1 MSEFVGPTRAG
12 EAFACPHELT
22 MQLTEQ
28 IRIDAPRERVFAA
41 LNDIDILR
49 QAIPGC
55 EAIEALSPTNF
66 KATVSAKV
74 GPLKAR
80 FTGAVVIADIVAP
93 ESYTLSGEGKGGP
106 AGHARIS
113 SHVRL
118 EADGATTILHYDV
131 KADIGGKLAQ
141 LGGHLV
147 EKTAQKLAGEFF
159 AKFETLLKPEGMS
172 AVGDATDA
180 PAQAGSKSR
189 WWWLS
194 GIVPVLALAL
204 LAR

>member
-1 MSEFVGPTRAG
+1 
-12 EAFACPHELT
+12 
-22 MQLTEQ
+22 MQLTQQ
-28 IRIDAPRERVFAA
+28 IRINAPRERVFAA
-41 LNDIDILR
+41 LNDVAILK

-55 EAIEALSPTNF
+55 EEIEALSPTDF

-80 FTGAVVIADIVAP
+80 FSGAVAIADIVTP

-113 SHVRL
+113 SRVRL
-118 EADGATTILHYDV
+118 EADGAATILHYDV

-141 LGGHLV
+141 LGGALV
-147 EKTAQKLAGEFF
+147 EKTAQKLAAEFF
-159 AKFETLLKPEGMS
+159 AKFETLLNPDGVTAETT
-172 AVGDATDA
+172 AEQPTDPIA
-180 PAQAGSKSR
+180 PAAIASPKRAVWMWLAAG
-189 WWWLS
+189 
-194 GIVPVLALAL
+194 VVVVALITL

>member
-1 MSEFVGPTRAG
+1 
-12 EAFACPHELT
+12 
-22 MQLTEQ
+22 MQLTET
-28 IRIDAPRERVFAA
+28 IRINAPRERVFAA
-41 LNDIDILR
+41 LNDVEILR

-80 FTGAVVIADIVAP
+80 FTGAVLIADVVAP

-118 EADGATTILHYDV
+118 EAAGAATILHYDV

-147 EKTAQKLAGEFF
+147 ERTAQKLAGEFF
-159 AKFETLLKPEGMS
+159 AKFETLLNPDGVMAEGSS
-172 AVGDATDA
+172 AELPTDLESSRVSVR
-180 PAQAGSKSR
+180 QSRVSQR
-189 WWWLS
+189 WWWLLG
-194 GIVPVLALAL
+194 GIAML
-204 LAR
+204 LTIILVAR

>member
-1 MSEFVGPTRAG
+1 
-12 EAFACPHELT
+12 
-22 MQLTEQ
+22 MQLTEN
-28 IRIDAPRERVFAA
+28 IRINAPRERVFAA
-41 LNDIDILR
+41 LNDVEILK

-55 EAIEALSPTNF
+55 EAIEALSPTDF

-80 FTGAVVIADIVAP
+80 FTGAVAIADIIAP

-113 SHVRL
+113 SRVRL
-118 EADGATTILHYDV
+118 EADGDATILHYDV

-141 LGGHLV
+141 LGGSLV

-159 AKFETLLKPEGMS
+159 AKFETLLNPDG
-172 AVGDATDA
+172 VVIDTDV
-180 PAQAGSKSR
+180 PTVVSTVPLGAGSSAASSKL
-189 WWWLS
+189 WLWVA
-194 GIVPVLALAL
+194 GGAVLVAVLAR

>member
-1 MSEFVGPTRAG
+1 
-12 EAFACPHELT
+12 

-28 IRIDAPRERVFAA
+28 VRINASRERVFAA
-41 LNDIDILR
+41 LNDVEILR

-55 EAIEALSPTNF
+55 EAIEALSPTDF

-80 FTGAVVIADIVAP
+80 FTGAVAIADIVAP

-113 SHVRL
+113 SRVRL
-118 EADGATTILHYDV
+118 EADGAATILHYDV

-141 LGGHLV
+141 LGGALV

-159 AKFETLLKPEGMS
+159 ANFEMLLNPAGDTAAPEQAAVTTATVS
-172 AVGDATDA
+172 AASTTS
-180 PAQAGSKSR
+180 AGGYG
-189 WWWLS
+189 WMWIAGAVALVAL
-194 GIVPVLALAL
+194 IVVLA
-204 LAR
+204 R

>member
-1 MSEFVGPTRAG
+1 
-12 EAFACPHELT
+12 

-28 IRIDAPRERVFAA
+28 IRINAPRERVFAA
-41 LNDIDILR
+41 LNDVEVLR

-55 EAIEALSPTNF
+55 EAIEALSPTSF

-80 FTGAVVIADIVAP
+80 FTGAVAIADIVAP

-113 SHVRL
+113 SRVRL
-118 EADGATTILHYDV
+118 EEDGAATILHYDV

-141 LGGHLV
+141 LGGALV

-159 AKFETLLKPEGMS
+159 ANFETLLNAEGETAQ
-172 AVGDATDA
+172 AVIDQPA
-180 PAQAGSKSR
+180 PAPAIIASQSATSSTRWLWIAAGA
-189 WWWLS
+189 
-194 GIVPVLALAL
+194 IVLALIAL

>member
-1 MSEFVGPTRAG
+1 
-12 EAFACPHELT
+12 
-22 MQLTEQ
+22 MQLTET
-28 IRIDAPRERVFAA
+28 IRINAPRERVFAA
-41 LNDIDILR
+41 LNDVDILR

-55 EAIEALSPTNF
+55 EKIEALSPTNF

-80 FTGAVVIADIVAP
+80 FSGAVLIADIVAP

-118 EADGATTILHYDV
+118 EAVGAATILHYDV

-147 EKTAQKLAGEFF
+147 ERTAQKLAGEFF
-159 AKFETLLKPEGMS
+159 AKFETLLNPGGQTTEGTAAGVS
-172 AVGDATDA
+172 EQ
-180 PAQAGSKSR
+180 PASSTVVSRAGAKQR
-189 WWWLS
+189 WWWLL
-194 GIVPVLALAL
+194 GGLALVLALSMC
-204 LAR
+204 AR

>member
-1 MSEFVGPTRAG
+1 
-12 EAFACPHELT
+12 

-28 IRIDAPRERVFAA
+28 IRINASRERVFAA
-41 LNDIDILR
+41 LNDVEILR

-55 EAIEALSPTNF
+55 EDIEALTPTDF

-80 FTGAVVIADIVAP
+80 FTGAVAIADIVAP

-106 AGHARIS
+106 AGHARITS
-113 SHVRL
+113 RVRL
-118 EADGATTILHYDV
+118 EEDGAATILHYDV

-141 LGGHLV
+141 LGGALV

-159 AKFETLLKPEGMS
+159 AKFETLLNPEGTPVAAADAQATTP
-172 AVGDATDA
+172 AVAA
-180 PAQAGSKSR
+180 PAASSGNIWLWIAG
-189 WWWLS
+189 
-194 GIVPVLALAL
+194 GVVLVAL
-204 LAR
+204 LAWFAR

>member
-1 MSEFVGPTRAG
+1 
-12 EAFACPHELT
+12 

-28 IRIDAPRERVFAA
+28 IRINASRERVFAA
-41 LNDIDILR
+41 LNDVEVLR

-55 EAIEALSPTNF
+55 EAIEALSPTSF

-80 FTGAVVIADIVAP
+80 FTGAVAIADIVAP

-113 SHVRL
+113 SRVRL
-118 EADGATTILHYDV
+118 EEDGAATILHYDV

-141 LGGHLV
+141 LGGALV

-159 AKFETLLKPEGMS
+159 ANFETLLNAEGETAQ
-172 AVGDATDA
+172 AVIDQPA
-180 PAQAGSKSR
+180 PAPAIIASQSATSSTRWLWIAAGA
-189 WWWLS
+189 
-194 GIVPVLALAL
+194 IVLALIAL

>member
-1 MSEFVGPTRAG
+1 
-12 EAFACPHELT
+12 

-28 IRIDAPRERVFAA
+28 VRINASRERVFAA
-41 LNDIDILR
+41 LNDVDILR

-55 EAIEALSPTNF
+55 EAIEALSPTDF

-80 FTGAVVIADIVAP
+80 FTGAVAIADIVAP

-113 SHVRL
+113 SRVRL
-118 EADGATTILHYDV
+118 EADGAATILHYDV

-141 LGGHLV
+141 LGGALV
-147 EKTAQKLAGEFF
+147 EKTAQKLAAEFF
-159 AKFETLLKPEGMS
+159 ANFETLLNPAGES
-172 AVGDATDA
+172 ATAEPQSAATA
-180 PAQAGSKSR
+180 AVSAAATPSARSYG
-189 WWWLS
+189 WVW
-194 GIVPVLALAL
+194 IVAALAL
-204 LAR
+204 VGLVVVLAR

>member
-1 MSEFVGPTRAG
+1 
-12 EAFACPHELT
+12 

-28 IRIDAPRERVFAA
+28 IRINASRERVFAA
-41 LNDIDILR
+41 LNDVEVLR

-80 FTGAVVIADIVAP
+80 FTGAVAIADIVAP

-113 SHVRL
+113 SRVRL
-118 EADGATTILHYDV
+118 EEDGAATILHYDV

-141 LGGHLV
+141 LGGALV

-159 AKFETLLKPEGMS
+159 ANFETLLNAEGETAQ
-172 AVGDATDA
+172 AVIDQPA
-180 PAQAGSKSR
+180 PAPAIIASQSATSSTRWLWIAAGA
-189 WWWLS
+189 
-194 GIVPVLALAL
+194 IVLALIAL

>member
-1 MSEFVGPTRAG
+1 
-12 EAFACPHELT
+12 
-22 MQLTEQ
+22 MQLTET
-28 IRIDAPRERVFAA
+28 IRINASRERVFAA
-41 LNDIDILR
+41 LNDVDILR

-80 FTGAVVIADIVAP
+80 FSGAVLIADIVAP

-118 EADGATTILHYDV
+118 EADGAATLLHYDV

-147 EKTAQKLAGEFF
+147 ERSAQKLAGEFF
-159 AKFETLLKPEGMS
+159 TNFETLLNPERITADSS
-172 AVGDATDA
+172 AADVPVELDNSSTAV
-180 PAQAGSKSR
+180 AQSRSSQR
-189 WWWLS
+189 WWWVLG
-194 GIVPVLALAL
+194 GIAVVLAVGYFL
-204 LAR
+204 R

>member
-1 MSEFVGPTRAG
+1 
-12 EAFACPHELT
+12 

-28 IRIDAPRERVFAA
+28 IRINAPRERVFAA
-41 LNDIDILR
+41 LNDVEVLR
-49 QAIPGC
+49 RAIPGC

-80 FTGAVVIADIVAP
+80 FTGAVAIADIVVP

-113 SHVRL
+113 SRVRL
-118 EADGATTILHYDV
+118 EEHGAATILHYDV

-141 LGGHLV
+141 LGGALV

-159 AKFETLLKPEGMS
+159 ANFETLLNAEGETAQ
-172 AVGDATDA
+172 AVIDQPA
-180 PAQAGSKSR
+180 PAITASQSTASNTPWLWIAAG
-189 WWWLS
+189 
-194 GIVPVLALAL
+194 VVVLALIAL

>member
-1 MSEFVGPTRAG
+1 
-12 EAFACPHELT
+12 

-28 IRIDAPRERVFAA
+28 VRINASRERVFAA
-41 LNDIDILR
+41 LNDVEILR

-55 EAIEALSPTNF
+55 EAIEALSPTDF

-80 FTGAVVIADIVAP
+80 FTGAVAIADIVAP

-113 SHVRL
+113 SRVRL
-118 EADGATTILHYDV
+118 EADGAATILHYDV

-141 LGGHLV
+141 LGGALV

-159 AKFETLLKPEGMS
+159 ANFETLLNPAGDTAAPEQAAVTTATVS
-172 AVGDATDA
+172 AASTTS
-180 PAQAGSKSR
+180 AGGYG
-189 WWWLS
+189 WMWIAGAVALVAL
-194 GIVPVLALAL
+194 IVVLA
-204 LAR
+204 R

>member
-1 MSEFVGPTRAG
+1 
-12 EAFACPHELT
+12 
-22 MQLTEQ
+22 MQLAQQ
-28 IRIDAPRERVFAA
+28 IRINAPRERVFAA
-41 LNDIDILR
+41 LNDVEILK

-55 EAIEALSPTNF
+55 EQIEALSPTDF

-80 FTGAVVIADIVAP
+80 FTGAVAIADIVVP
-93 ESYTLSGEGKGGP
+93 ESYTLSGEGRGGP

-113 SHVRL
+113 SRVRL
-118 EADGATTILHYDV
+118 EADGAATILHYDV

-141 LGGHLV
+141 LGGALV

-159 AKFETLLKPEGMS
+159 AKFETLLNPD
-172 AVGDATDA
+172 AVTAAAVATQT
-180 PAQAGSKSR
+180 PATAAIANHSGGNSKAWLWIAGGVT
-189 WWWLS
+189 L
-194 GIVPVLALAL
+194 LALIAL

>member
-1 MSEFVGPTRAG
+1 
-12 EAFACPHELT
+12 

-28 IRIDAPRERVFAA
+28 IRINAPRERVFAA
-41 LNDIDILR
+41 LNDVEVLR

-55 EAIEALSPTNF
+55 EAIEALSPTDF

-80 FTGAVVIADIVAP
+80 FTGAVAITDIVVP

-113 SHVRL
+113 SRVRL
-118 EADGATTILHYDV
+118 EEDGAATILHYDV

-141 LGGHLV
+141 LGGALV

-159 AKFETLLKPEGMS
+159 AKFETLLNADSETAEVTSGQS
-172 AVGDATDA
+172 AAA
-180 PAQAGSKSR
+180 PAISTTSHSAAGNTS
-189 WWWLS
+189 WLWIAAGAAS
-194 GIVPVLALAL
+194 VIVVVLIAL

>member
-1 MSEFVGPTRAG
+1 
-12 EAFACPHELT
+12 

-28 IRIDAPRERVFAA
+28 IRINAPRERVFAA
-41 LNDIDILR
+41 LNDVEVLR

-55 EAIEALSPTNF
+55 EQIEALSPTDF

-80 FTGAVVIADIVAP
+80 FTGAVAIADIVAP

-113 SHVRL
+113 SRVRL
-118 EADGATTILHYDV
+118 EEDGAATILHYDV

-141 LGGHLV
+141 LGGALV

-159 AKFETLLKPEGMS
+159 AKFETLLNAEGETKQ
-172 AVGDATDA
+172 AVSGQPA
-180 PAQAGSKSR
+180 PATGVTSSQSTASNTVWLWLAGAVVVVA
-189 WWWLS
+189 L
-194 GIVPVLALAL
+194 LAL
-204 LAR
+204 LTR

>member
-1 MSEFVGPTRAG
+1 
-12 EAFACPHELT
+12 

-28 IRIDAPRERVFAA
+28 IRINASRERVFAA
-41 LNDIDILR
+41 LNDVEVLR

-55 EAIEALSPTNF
+55 EAIEALSPTSF

-80 FTGAVVIADIVAP
+80 FTGAVAIADIVAP

-113 SHVRL
+113 SRVRL
-118 EADGATTILHYDV
+118 EEDGAATILHYDV

-141 LGGHLV
+141 LGGALV

-159 AKFETLLKPEGMS
+159 ANFETLLNAEGES
-172 AVGDATDA
+172 TQAVIDQPA
-180 PAQAGSKSR
+180 PAPAIIASQSATSSTRWLWIAAGA
-189 WWWLS
+189 
-194 GIVPVLALAL
+194 IVLALIAL